1 MKIRS
6 GFVSNSSST
15 SFVIYGKEIED
26 VESFMKEIEDNLSAE
41 LREKLQNFDEY
52 DKVEELAEFLGK
64 ENNLGTLSVG
74 KRPGVVLIEGIDWEK
89 MQLNNNS
96 RSRRLV

>member
-26 VESFMKEIEDNLSAE
+26 VDSFLNEISDMQNVGATLAVALDGSMFTVSGRGKPCSYDVISRWRQYLPEKKNIQIVKNLN
-41 LREKLQNFDEY
+41 LQ
-52 DKVEELAEFLGK
+52 
-64 ENNLGTLSVG
+64 
-74 KRPGVVLIEGIDWEK
+74 
-89 MQLNNNS
+89 
-96 RSRRLV
+96 